1 MTTFLALLRGIN
13 VGKAK
18 RVAMA
23 DLRAMVEGLGYRDV
37 RTLLNSGNVVFDA
50 PAPVRGAPGPRIE
63 AGLTDVLG
71 VSARV
76 TVVSATDLVTVVDE
90 NPLAK
95 AGRDPSRL
103 LVGFLASA
111 AERKKLEPLANQPW
125 GKEGFAL
132 GKGVVYTWCPDGVLE
147 SAANKAIAR
156 VLKDGITSRNW
167 ATVIKLVDLASQAD

>member
-1 MTTFLALLRGIN
+1 MTTFIALLRGIN

-23 DLRAMVEGLGYRDV
+23 DLRAMIEGLGYRDV

-50 PAPVRGAPGPRIE
+50 PASVRGAPGPRIE
-63 AGLTDVLG
+63 KALTEDLG

-76 TVVSATDLVTVVDE
+76 TVVAASELAKIIDA

-103 LVGFLASA
+103 LVGFVASSADLA
-111 AERKKLEPLANQPW
+111 KLESLAEQRW
-125 GKEGFAL
+125 GKEGLVL
-132 GKGVVYTWCPDGVLE
+132 GKGVVYTWCPDGILE
-147 SAANKAIAR
+147 SAANQAIAR
-156 VLKDGITSRNW
+156 ALKDGITSRNW
-167 ATVIKLVDLASQAD
+167 ATVLKLADLASHAD